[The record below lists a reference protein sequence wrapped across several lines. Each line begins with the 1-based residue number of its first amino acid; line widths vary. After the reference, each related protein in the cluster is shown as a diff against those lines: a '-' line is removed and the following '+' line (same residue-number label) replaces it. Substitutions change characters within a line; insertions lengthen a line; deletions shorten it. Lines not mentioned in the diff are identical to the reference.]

1 MVRGKEFVEGDEGFV
16 GCVWGCGWGE
26 EALTYVRATDM
37 RATDTRPVLCSN
49 LIMEVAFCQTLSFN
63 ADTFDYEAVSAENGN
78 ATIIKFAVNEKLY
91 SPGDVVVVLGGGE
104 EITFHGIIG
113 KIEDGYAFASDPKG
127 SLLPAGV
134 Q

>member
-1 MVRGKEFVEGDEGFV
+1 
-16 GCVWGCGWGE
+16 
-26 EALTYVRATDM
+26 
-37 RATDTRPVLCSN
+37 
-49 LIMEVAFCQTLSFN
+49 MEVSFCQTLSFN
-63 ADTFDYEAVSAENGN
+63 ADTFDYEAVSQENGN
-78 ATIIKFAVNEKLY
+78 ATIIKFKVDEKMY
-91 SPGDVVVVLGGGE
+91 SPGDVVVVLTGE